1 MKKIVVR
8 ALSIM
13 SVLAFAA
20 TVAAAEA
27 PRDDAKDAK
36 DENAPTLSCTKSG
49 MTCGSSSQ
57 CCSKSCAKSGSHIVG
72 RCN

>member
-8 ALSIM
+8 ALAVM

-27 PRDDAKDAK
+27 PRDDAKD
-36 DENAPTLSCTKSG
+36 EGTPTLSCTKSG

-57 CCSKSCAKSGSHIVG
+57 CCSKSCAKSGSHVVG
-72 RCN
+72 RCH

>member
-27 PRDDAKDAK
+27 PRVDAAK
-36 DENAPTLSCTKSG
+36 DEGTPTLSCTKSG
-49 MTCGSSSQ
+49 MTCG
-57 CCSKSCAKSGSHIVG
+57 ARLILPGT
-72 RCN
+72 